1 MRKNSGTCCRC
12 HKYSENVNLVC
23 IWPNYSVYPNDDH
36 ILCDDCLAELRKF
49 LKGEPD
55 AEKSVETNIFD
66 IVEEYED
73 CTVQV
78 LKNSITGETSVG
90 WHKNN

>member
-1 MRKNSGTCCRC
+1 MAECMGFPETIDEFLDACSFVDDREYYTNGSKLIPLFRVKQAIEHYYGKAPKN
-12 HKYSENVNLVC
+12 N
-23 IWPNYSVYPNDDH
+23 I
-36 ILCDDCLAELRKF
+36 
-49 LKGEPD
+49 
-55 AEKSVETNIFD
+55 ETNIFD

-90 WHKNN
+90 WYRNN